1 MKNMAKMWNTKI
13 DIFSPKTNANF
24 VYCCV
29 CTFSPCT
36 NFCLPVFFTKTLQTP
51 GLVVLCLLNVGR
63 AHTLQRGRIKDA
75 EIISAWRNSNSVLCV
90 LCWGVRKVY
99 WRVWLNPSF
108 MFNRLFLLCKFMDFI
123 WMEVLS
129 RAVALILPTSW
140 IFIWLTDESVMS
152 FCS

>member
-1 MKNMAKMWNTKI
+1 
-13 DIFSPKTNANF
+13 
-24 VYCCV
+24 
-29 CTFSPCT
+29 
-36 NFCLPVFFTKTLQTP
+36 
-51 GLVVLCLLNVGR
+51 
-63 AHTLQRGRIKDA
+63 
-75 EIISAWRNSNSVLCV
+75 

-108 MFNRLFLLCKFMDFI
+108 MFNHLFLLCKFMDFI

-129 RAVALILPTSW
+129 RAGALILPTSW